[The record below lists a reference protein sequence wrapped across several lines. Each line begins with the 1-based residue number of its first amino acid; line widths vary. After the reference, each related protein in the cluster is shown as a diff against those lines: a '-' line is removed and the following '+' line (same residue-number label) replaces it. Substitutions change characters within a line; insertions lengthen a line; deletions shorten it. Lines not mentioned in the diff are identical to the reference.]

1 MCRKTGELDV
11 LADGTTYRSHGEA
24 VKMRSFKAMAAG
36 LVVAVLAAG
45 IATASPPVRANPLQ
59 GHDCYSSDMMRR
71 IEGCAE
77 LLKLPHLAPSVRA
90 DAYALRALALSLV
103 GRYGEAIADYDQALT
118 MRPNHAVALNNRAWA
133 LFKMGRVAEA
143 MPDVE
148 KSLAIDRSSPH
159 AFDTRAHLHQAQG
172 KADRAYQDY
181 RQAMSLGGAQMVR
194 LYQCGLQAHGL
205 YSGPISGIYSD
216 ALSVALK
223 ACVKSEKCDPLPPDE
238 ECKAAL
244 S

>member
-1 MCRKTGELDV
+1 
-11 LADGTTYRSHGEA
+11 
-24 VKMRSFKAMAAG
+24 MRSFKIIAGSFLVALIAAG
-36 LVVAVLAAG
+36 MAF
-45 IATASPPVRANPLQ
+45 ASPPVHANPLQ
-59 GHDCYSSDMMRR
+59 GHDCYSRDMTRR
-71 IEGCAE
+71 IEGCTE

-103 GRYGEAIADYDQALT
+103 GRYAEAIADYDQALA
-118 MRPNHAVALNNRAWA
+118 MRPSHAVALNNRAWA
-133 LFKMGRVAEA
+133 LYKMGRTAEA

-159 AFDTRAHLHQAQG
+159 AYDTRAHLHQAKGNAEQ
-172 KADRAYQDY
+172 AYEDY

-205 YSGPISGIYSD
+205 YSGPISGIYSE
-216 ALSVALK
+216 ALGTALK
-223 ACVKSEKCDPLPPDE
+223 ACVKSDKCDPLPPDE

>member
-1 MCRKTGELDV
+1 
-11 LADGTTYRSHGEA
+11 
-24 VKMRSFKAMAAG
+24 MRRFKIVAAG
-36 LVVAVLAAG
+36 VMVALIAAG
-45 IATASPPVRANPLQ
+45 MALASPPVRANPLQ
-59 GHDCYSSDMMRR
+59 GHDCYSRDMMRR
-71 IEGCAE
+71 IEGCTE

-103 GRYGEAIADYDQALT
+103 GRYAEAIADYDQALA
-118 MRPNHAVALNNRAWA
+118 MLPNHAVALNNRAWA
-133 LFKMGRVAEA
+133 LFKMGRIAEA
-143 MPDVE
+143 VPDVE
-148 KSLAIDRSSPH
+148 KSLSIDRTSPH

-172 KADRAYQDY
+172 NPERAYEDY

-216 ALSVALK
+216 ALGRALK
-223 ACVKSEKCDPLPPDE
+223 VCVKSAKCDPLPPDE